1 MTSGFVLNMLPFEWN
16 AHETCL
22 WIECGCESKSGIKN
36 NIRVLTL
43 NKWKVEL
50 PLYVMKKMTGDP
62 GLCVCVCVCVSR
74 YLNLRYE
81 HVRFK
86 MLLGHQS
93 ADMGYRR
100 VVGWRY

>member
-43 NKWKVEL
+43 NKWKDGVTIICDE
-50 PLYVMKKMTGDP
+50 TDE
-62 GLCVCVCVCVSR
+62 R
-74 YLNLRYE
+74 
-81 HVRFK
+81 
-86 MLLGHQS
+86 
-93 ADMGYRR
+93 
-100 VVGWRY
+100 

>member
-43 NKWKVEL
+43 NKWKGGVTIICDE
-50 PLYVMKKMTGDP
+50 TDE
-62 GLCVCVCVCVSR
+62 R
-74 YLNLRYE
+74 
-81 HVRFK
+81 
-86 MLLGHQS
+86 
-93 ADMGYRR
+93 
-100 VVGWRY
+100 